1 MANRARIARLVEL
14 AGPAE
19 SCAAECSPE
28 WLADGRC
35 DAPCNTPACAFD
47 AGDCP
52 TQNRGENR
60 GDDPE
65 SEDVES
71 VKRPREWV
79 CVGEGAVP
87 RGAGGVE
94 AEEFVREGWG
104 VTPEAFCVTRMPLA
118 GSFIQMDVGEKVET
132 RNVQSVVAVES
143 GFLAVAGTDE

>member
-1 MANRARIARLVEL
+1 MGLVEP

-35 DAPCNTPACAFD
+35 DAPCDRPACAFD

-52 TQNRGENR
+52 TQNRGEDR
-60 GDDPE
+60 GDDP
-65 SEDVES
+65 ES

-79 CVGEGAVP
+79 CVGE
-87 RGAGGVE
+87 GGVE

-104 VTPEAFCVTRMPLA
+104 VTPEAFCLTRMPLA
-118 GSFIQMDVGEKVET
+118 GSFIQIDVGEKVET

-143 GFLAVAGTDE
+143 GFLAVEGTDE